1 MALAEDCGHWLA
13 FLLVLLDVKHTGIIR
28 HVTI

>member
-1 MALAEDCGHWLA
+1 MALAEDRAHWLA
-13 FLLVLLDVKHTGIIR
+13 FQLVLLDVKHTGVIR